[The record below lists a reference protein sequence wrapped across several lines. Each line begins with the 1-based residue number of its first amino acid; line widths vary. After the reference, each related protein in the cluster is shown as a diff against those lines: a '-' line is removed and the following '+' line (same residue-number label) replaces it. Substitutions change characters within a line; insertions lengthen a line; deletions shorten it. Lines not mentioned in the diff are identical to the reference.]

1 MKNRKRISTKF
12 IILLPVF
19 ILGVVSVLSSIA
31 AIANIRNVNRNA
43 TRIANGYMNCITVL
57 GEIQNETQSLH
68 RLGLSHIVATN
79 LNTMIEIVDS
89 IRDEEDILEEYLEGF
104 QDYIEEEDKESYEQV
119 LSNYEGLKY
128 EIANLMAYS
137 AAGKNEAAYSLAN
150 GAVEE
155 YSKAIRDNIA
165 VISENV
171 GLRSERAKEELS
183 EVYARALILGIVTI
197 VLCVGSLAATLIS
210 VLALVIHPLSR
221 TEKEINGIIQDIDD
235 RQGDLTKRVKLSV
248 NREVAAIGSGINI
261 FMEKLQ
267 DIFKMVVDN
276 SQRLETVVGVVR
288 DRINTSNGSVSDLSA
303 LTEELSATMQ
313 EVADNAGL
321 INGNTE
327 AVKEEV
333 DRIAQRTLEI
343 NRYTRDM
350 KEYADSMEGEASRN
364 MESTGHKV
372 KDILEVLNKAIEESK
387 SVNQVN
393 SLTDDILSIAS
404 QTNLLS
410 LNASIEAARAGE
422 AGRGFAVVATEISQ
436 LAAASQTAANRIQQI
451 NSIVTAAVN
460 NLSAHATDM
469 VNYMNDV
476 IMPEFQSFV
485 ESGSAYKEKAGY
497 IENVMNEF
505 TEKTEK
511 LKSAMAEIAGS
522 VNTIANAIDEGVTG
536 VSNAADSTQ
545 LLVEDMENISDRMD
559 ENISIAGTLK
569 DQTAVFTRL

>member
-545 LLVEDMENISDRMD
+545 LLVEDMENISARMD

>member
-1 MKNRKRISTKF
+1 MKNKKRISTKF

-19 ILGVVSVLSSIA
+19 ILGIVSVLSSIA

-43 TRIANGYMNCITVL
+43 TQIANGYMNCISAL

-89 IRDEEDILEEYLEGF
+89 IRDEEEILEEYLEGF

-155 YSKAIRDNIA
+155 YSKAMRDNIA

-197 VLCVGSLAATLIS
+197 VLCVGSLLATLIS

-276 SQRLETVVGVVR
+276 SRKLETVVGVVR

-350 KEYADSMEGEASRN
+350 KEYADSIEGEARRN

-372 KDILEVLNKAIEESK
+372 KEILEVLNKAIEESG
-387 SVNQVN
+387 SVDQVN

-436 LAAASQTAANRIQQI
+436 LATASQTAANRIQQI

-460 NLSAHATDM
+460 NLSNHATDL
-469 VNYMNDV
+469 VNYMNDA

-511 LKSAMAEIAGS
+511 LKSTMAEIAGS

-545 LLVEDMENISDRMD
+545 LLVEDMENISARMD

-569 DQTAVFTRL
+569 DQTAVFTKL